1 MENTISRF
9 PLHYS
14 LRRVGLPLI
23 VTSSKPTLC
32 FLIYTGV
39 THNVLF
45 SYVYAELQH
54 LFSVLELNNDIAIMG
69 IDGSTKNFRQ
79 VRGVIAFDGKQSDV
93 TFSVV
98 DAEKAISMVQNESGM
113 QIHGILGM
121 PFLIE
126 NKWILDFKKLQ
137 VRTE

>member
-1 MENTISRF
+1 M
-9 PLHYS
+9 
-14 LRRVGLPLI
+14 
-23 VTSSKPTLC
+23 
-32 FLIYTGV
+32 
-39 THNVLF
+39 LF

>member
-1 MENTISRF
+1 M
-9 PLHYS
+9 
-14 LRRVGLPLI
+14 
-23 VTSSKPTLC
+23 
-32 FLIYTGV
+32 
-39 THNVLF
+39 LF

-69 IDGSTKNFRQ
+69 IDDSTKNFRQ

>member
-1 MENTISRF
+1 MEF
-9 PLHYS
+9 PLYYGLS
-14 LRRVGLPLI
+14 RVGLPLI

-32 FLIYTGV
+32 FLIDTGA

-45 SYVYAELQH
+45 SFVYAELQH
-54 LFSVLELNNDIAIMG
+54 LFSVLELNNDTTLMG
-69 IDGSTKNFRQ
+69 IDGSTKNVSQ
-79 VRGVIAFDGKQSDV
+79 VRGTIVFEGKQSDA
-93 TFSVV
+93 TFSIV
-98 DAEKAISMVQNESGM
+98 DAEEAISMVQNESGI

-126 NKWILDFKKLQ
+126 NKWILDFKKFQ

>member
-1 MENTISRF
+1 M
-9 PLHYS
+9 
-14 LRRVGLPLI
+14 
-23 VTSSKPTLC
+23 
-32 FLIYTGV
+32 
-39 THNVLF
+39 LF

-126 NKWILDFKKLQ
+126 NKWILDFKNLQ